1 MLSRPLRFIRDG
13 ALLGVL
19 AYSIMY
25 AAYLLRGTIATP
37 VSYQKVGQVWD
48 WAHGVVA
55 SLGMM
60 GIGYFLLGGVVVG
73 MIPLLWSPR
82 AEVEVRE

>member
-1 MLSRPLRFIRDG
+1 
-13 ALLGVL
+13 
-19 AYSIMY
+19 
-25 AAYLLRGTIATP
+25 
-37 VSYQKVGQVWD
+37 
-48 WAHGVVA
+48 VVA